1 MAHRTVVQSLRQQIA
16 SCESQLQDLRRQLA
30 EAEYQGQQEQAKL
43 QSQQTTHSSGFDP
56 LAHDF
61 SHGVHDDFKSE
72 ILAVLSQA
80 EEAPPA
86 SKRRWPLEP
95 NEYKRYGRQL
105 IMPEVGLQ
113 GTAPTMS
120 SAAVEEPVSDS
131 MLF

>member
-43 QSQQTTHSSGFDP
+43 QSQQSAQSGVDP

-72 ILAVLSQA
+72 ILAALSQP
-80 EEAPPA
+80 EEAPP

-113 GTAPTMS
+113 GIAPMTS
-120 SAAVEEPVSDS
+120 DAVRSKLILV
-131 MLF
+131 